1 MMREPNHA
9 TRYDAIETSLWN
21 LANSI
26 REVSSSDEE
35 AFAVLEWMI
44 AEGRISVC
52 SVCATAQLPTA
63 V

>member
-1 MMREPNHA
+1 MRAPDHA
-9 TRYDAIETSLWN
+9 THYDTIETTLWN
-21 LANSI
+21 LAKAI

-52 SVCATAQLPTA
+52 ATAQVPTA
-63 V
+63 A